1 MSRCHVQFSL
11 YILIL
16 FNAKKEQITSSFDA
30 RSFSSFKMLQFPSES
45 TFLESSCKLLH
56 RILVYK
62 EHGKG
67 KDDNNIF
74 PKTLL
79 FCCSLG

>member
-1 MSRCHVQFSL
+1 MSNSL
-11 YILIL
+11 SILIL